1 MTDTRHILYVTE
13 FFAPDLC
20 ATAVVATDHL
30 AQLAALRP
38 TWRFTVLTG
47 NRAWHDPTIVHA
59 PHERIGC
66 VDVIRVARPSL
77 GSRSLLDRARG
88 FAAFYSR
95 SLAAARDLGRVDLV
109 IGSTAPPMGGRIA
122 RKIAEQ
128 KGCPFIY
135 KVYDLYP
142 DTAVALGRLGAR
154 SLIARAWLRDDTRTM
169 REAAAVVCIARG
181 IEDRLRRTRGLDS
194 TKLLTIHDGYDPT
207 RIKPH
212 ETSARKGASKS
223 ASVAAPSNP
232 ADRPLLVQYA
242 GNMGLSHPFS
252 TILDAARR
260 LATNSRIRFQFIGA
274 GPAREELTGNLP
286 PNAELLP
293 FQNDDRFAGLLH
305 ESDVCLV
312 TQHTDLFDHAL
323 PYKVYA
329 ILAAAKPLIFVGN
342 PRSEIAEWLRAADC
356 GLTIPQGDGAALAQ
370 GIASLL
376 GDPGRRREMGRRAR
390 ALFEERFHV
399 AAAADKWAA
408 LLDGVLNEHQSPGKA

>member
-20 ATAVVATDHL
+20 ATAVVAADHL

-38 TWRFTVLTG
+38 DWQFTVLTG
-47 NRAWHDPTIVHA
+47 NRAWHDPTIVH
-59 PHERIGC
+59 PPRERIGC

-88 FAAFYSR
+88 FAAFYLR
-95 SLAAARDLGRVDLV
+95 ALAAARDLRRVDLV
-109 IGSTAPPMGGRIA
+109 IGSTAPPLGGRIA
-122 RKIAEQ
+122 RKIAERR
-128 KGCPFIY
+128 GCPFIY

-142 DTAVALGRLGAR
+142 DTAVALGRLGEH
-154 SLIARAWLRDDTRTM
+154 SLVARAWRRDDTRTM

-181 IEDRLRRTRGLDS
+181 MEDRLRRTRRLDS
-194 TKLLTIHDGYDPT
+194 PKLLTIHDGYDAARIACGPMTPSHAQPPT
-207 RIKPH
+207 G
-212 ETSARKGASKS
+212 ESA
-223 ASVAAPSNP
+223 P
-232 ADRPLLVQYA
+232 AHRPLIVQYA
-242 GNMGLSHPFS
+242 GNMGLSHPFG
-252 TILDAARR
+252 TILDAVKR
-260 LATNSRIRFQFIGA
+260 LAADSRIRFQFIGA
-274 GPAREELTGNLP
+274 GPARGELAGDLP

-293 FQNDDRFAGLLH
+293 FQPDDRFAHLLN

-329 ILAAAKPLIFVGN
+329 ILAAGKPLVFVGN
-342 PRSEIAEWLRAADC
+342 PQSEIADWLRTADC
-356 GLTIPQGDGAALAQ
+356 GIAVPQGDGATLADA
-370 GIASLL
+370 IASLKP
-376 GDPGRRREMGRRAR
+376 DASRRAEMGRRAR

-399 AAAADKWAA
+399 TAAAGKWAA